1 MTKIALEDLNAAP
14 RDAFVRFLGG
24 IFEHSSWI
32 AEAAAAKRPFATV
45 AELFA
50 AMRSAVH
57 EADANTRFALVT
69 GHPDLAGKAA
79 RAGKLSAESAE
90 EQKGLG
96 VGDFSEAEFARFQQ
110 LNHAYRERFG
120 FLFIICVRRHTK
132 DSVLRQFEKR
142 LKNSRDEEL
151 ATALKE
157 IERIAALRLDA
168 LVEAPDRLPVYGH
181 ISTHVLDT
189 HGGRPAEGVAVELV
203 EIRDSG
209 KPRLITQA
217 VTNAD
222 GRTSEPMFSGQPI
235 AIGTYELR
243 FDIGAYFA
251 RLNLA
256 DPPFLTRVPVR
267 FSVSAPEG
275 RYHVPLVV
283 TPWSYSTY
291 RGS

>member
-1 MTKIALEDLNAAP
+1 M
-14 RDAFVRFLGG
+14 
-24 IFEHSSWI
+24 
-32 AEAAAAKRPFATV
+32 
-45 AELFA
+45 
-50 AMRSAVH
+50 
-57 EADANTRFALVT
+57 
-69 GHPDLAGKAA
+69 
-79 RAGKLSAESAE
+79 
-90 EQKGLG
+90 
-96 VGDFSEAEFARFQQ
+96 
-110 LNHAYRERFG
+110 NHAYRERFG

-151 ATALKE
+151 AAALKE
-157 IERIAALRLDA
+157 VERIAALRLDA
-168 LVEAPDRLPVYGH
+168 LVEAPDRLPVYGQ

-222 GRTSEPMFSGQPI
+222 GRTSEPMFGGQPI

-243 FDIGAYFA
+243 FDIGAYFS
-251 RLNLA
+251 RLNLT

-267 FSVSAPEG
+267 FSVSEPEG